1 MIRAVLAALAVACT
15 ADTSTGIAAS
25 EVICPSGSTLT
36 YENFGQA
43 FVNDTCLACHVSQRP
58 TLTTQAAVQAS
69 ADAIIRVAVTSS
81 QMPAGASLAVE
92 ERRLLGEWLACGAP

>member
-1 MIRAVLAALAVACT
+1 MIRAVLAALTAACA

-25 EVICPSGSTLT
+25 EVTCPSGSTLT

-43 FVNDTCLACHVSQRP
+43 FVTEHCLSCHASQRP

-69 ADAIIRVAVTSS
+69 AATIIDAAVTSS
-81 QMPAGASLAVE
+81 VMPAGSSLVID